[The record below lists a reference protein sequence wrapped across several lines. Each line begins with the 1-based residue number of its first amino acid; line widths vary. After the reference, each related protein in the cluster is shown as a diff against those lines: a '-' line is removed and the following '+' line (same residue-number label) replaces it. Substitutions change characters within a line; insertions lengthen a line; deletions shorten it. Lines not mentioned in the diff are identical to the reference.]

1 MPDKRG
7 NSQSADN
14 SQLLA
19 HKSSPKDGHAFK
31 LQARINVFM
40 RSRYKDVPNEK
51 KKRIRENI
59 INYYKRFGIKGLP
72 ARYAI
77 SGIMYLLFPIAY
89 ANVIYRIY
97 IRS

>member
-31 LQARINVFM
+31 LQAPYE
-40 RSRYKDVPNEK
+40 RSHAGVP
-51 KKRIRENI
+51 
-59 INYYKRFGIKGLP
+59 
-72 ARYAI
+72 
-77 SGIMYLLFPIAY
+77 
-89 ANVIYRIY
+89 
-97 IRS
+97 